1 MWSMYLFFVHS
12 YVASKIEKKEKNGT
26 ESNDE
31 IKEEPLKLL
40 TDGEIEVKLGWR
52 RNCEETTA
60 FVKKGVLSLVYI
72 QGLPFEKSK
81 EPEKFR
87 ASKTS

>member
-1 MWSMYLFFVHS
+1 MYLFFVHS

-40 TDGEIEVKLGWR
+40 TNGEIEVKLG
-52 RNCEETTA
+52 
-60 FVKKGVLSLVYI
+60 
-72 QGLPFEKSK
+72 
-81 EPEKFR
+81 
-87 ASKTS
+87 